1 MDQQA
6 IAPSRGKGRLQGKVA
21 VIVGA
26 GQLPGETVGNGRAV
40 AERFAQEGAT
50 LLLVDIE
57 PDWAE
62 ATREAVEAA
71 TRHAQ
76 GDAEQLAQ
84 ARPASVLRA
93 DITIEADCQAIATT
107 AIERYG
113 RIDILHNNVGR
124 SKGDRR
130 TAEMDVALWDE
141 IMAMNLK
148 GMFMTCKHVLPRMVS
163 QGSGCIINVSSTAS
177 LAARPT
183 VTYKTSKGAV
193 NAFTQHL
200 AMENAVHGIRANAI
214 LPGLIDTPMAIER
227 RASERG
233 VSRELIRAERE
244 ALVPMRRMGTAWDVA
259 NAAVFL
265 ASDEAR
271 YVTGVLLPVD
281 GGLLCKRG

>member
-1 MDQQA
+1 MQDK
-6 IAPSRGKGRLQGKVA
+6 SSGRLHGKVA
-21 VIVGA
+21 IIVGA
-26 GQLPGETVGNGRAV
+26 GQLPGDTVGNGRAV
-40 AERFAQEGAT
+40 AERFAQEGAK
-50 LLLVDIE
+50 LLLVDIQE
-57 PDWAE
+57 GWAE
-62 ATREAVEAA
+62 ATREAVAI
-71 TRHAQ
+71 HGQ
-76 GDAEQLAQ
+76 
-84 ARPASVLRA
+84 PASVLRA
-93 DITIEADCQAIATT
+93 DITREDDCRAIAATC
-107 AIERYG
+107 IKRFG

-124 SKGDRR
+124 SRGDRR
-130 TAEMDVALWDE
+130 TTEMDADMWDE

-148 GMFMTCKHVLPRMVS
+148 GMFMTCKHALPHMVA
-163 QGSGCIINVSSTAS
+163 QGAGSIINVSSTAS

-200 AMENAVHGIRANAI
+200 AMENAAHGIRANAI

-227 RASERG
+227 RAQERG
-233 VSRELIRAERE
+233 ISKEIVRAERE

>member
-1 MDQQA
+1 MQE
-6 IAPSRGKGRLQGKVA
+6 GTKGRLHGKVA

-26 GQLPGETVGNGRAV
+26 GQLPGDRVGTAPPV

-50 LLLVDIE
+50 LLLVDIQE
-57 PDWAE
+57 DWAF
-62 ATREAVEAA
+62 ATRDAVSA
-71 TRHAQ
+71 H
-76 GDAEQLAQ
+76 GPL
-84 ARPASVLRA
+84 ASVLRA
-93 DITIEADCQAIATT
+93 DITREDDCRAIAATCV
-107 AIERYG
+107 ERYG

-130 TAEMDVALWDE
+130 TVDMAADVWDE

-148 GMFMTCKHVLPRMVS
+148 GMFMTCKHVLPQMVL
-163 QGSGCIINVSSTAS
+163 QGSGSIINVSSTAS

-200 AMENAVHGIRANAI
+200 AMENAAHGVRANAI

-227 RASERG
+227 RAQERG
-233 VSRELIRAERE
+233 VSRDVVRAERE
-244 ALVPMRRMGTAWDVA
+244 ALVPMQRMGTGWDVA
-259 NAAVFL
+259 HAAVFL
-265 ASDEAR
+265 ASEEAR